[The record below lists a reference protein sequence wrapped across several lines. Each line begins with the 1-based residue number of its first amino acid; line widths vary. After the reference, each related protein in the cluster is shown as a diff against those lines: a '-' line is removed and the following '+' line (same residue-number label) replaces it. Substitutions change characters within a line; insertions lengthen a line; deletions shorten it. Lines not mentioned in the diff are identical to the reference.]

1 MGRILVRFGN
11 GLEIRIALR
20 AETPSVRA
28 LLKSLPFKSS
38 VHRWGDEIYFAS
50 PFHSGREGDSRIEMN
65 VGEVAFWPDGDA
77 VALFFGPTPASTDEN
92 PRAYSPCNILGRV
105 DGSLESLK
113 TVSEGMSVEVL
124 KA

>member
-1 MGRILVRFGN
+1 MVHVLVRFGN
-11 GLEIRIALR
+11 GVEARIVLR

-38 VHRWGDEIYFAS
+38 AHRWGDEVYFTA
-50 PFHSGREGDSRIEMN
+50 PFHSGRESDSRIEMEP
-65 VGEVAFWPDGDA
+65 GEATFWPDGDA
-77 VALFFGPTPASTDEN
+77 IAVFFGPTPASVDAN

-105 DGSLESLK
+105 EGSLEDLK
-113 TVSEGMSVEVL
+113 SVNDGMSVEVL